1 MLVIYDQ
8 TGEIYLAGTGF
19 KTPEGDLQYQDVEVP
34 EGKIFDKMD
43 VSEEPHKPIFKDIP
57 KSDIQIM
64 KEQIAELQE
73 QNKALMEGARSVL

>member
-19 KTPEGDLQYQDVEVP
+19 KTPEGSLQYQDVEVP
-34 EGKIFDKMD
+34 EGKVFDRMD
-43 VSEEPHKPIFKDIP
+43 VSVEPHKPIFKDIP
-57 KSDIQIM
+57 KSDMEIV

-73 QNKALMEGARSVL
+73 QNRALLEGARSVL